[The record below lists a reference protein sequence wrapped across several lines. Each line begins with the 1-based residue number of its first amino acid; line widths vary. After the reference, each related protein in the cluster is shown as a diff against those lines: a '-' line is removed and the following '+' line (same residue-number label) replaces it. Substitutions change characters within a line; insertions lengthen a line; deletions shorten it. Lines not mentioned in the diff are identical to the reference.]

1 MTDDTY
7 ARVSKRIDDEWY
19 PFHRDEWFT
28 LQDICSYFL
37 WNEQNTR
44 KQVTRKLYHDYAERK
59 QPLLDKLGRTYRII
73 DDIAEDIDWQNADT
87 SKPMD
92 ILLPFNLHKYV
103 KLFPKSIV
111 CIAGE
116 PNSGK
121 SAFLF
126 NTLLMNMDK
135 EWVFYNSETSR
146 EQLKERFSY
155 FEDEYNIPN
164 PAPFKVKE
172 RYDNFADVINP
183 SGYTIID
190 YIDADSD
197 FFTIGAEI
205 SRIHKKL
212 STGICVCA
220 IQKKPGIKNF
230 KGQIVDSGMGY
241 GGALTMKRPDL
252 YITMT
257 TQNILTIK
265 KGKSWVDPKVNPN
278 GMMWKYSLVNG
289 AKFIY
294 NRYYPDEEYHGT
306 GYVEKQKEYEF

>member
-1 MTDDTY
+1 MIEDNY
-7 ARVSKRIDDEWY
+7 AKVSARIDSDWY
-19 PFHRDEWFT
+19 PYHRDEWFT
-28 LQDICSYFL
+28 LQDICSYFC

-59 QPLLDKLGRTYRII
+59 QPLLDKLNKAYRII

-87 SKPMD
+87 SHPID
-92 ILLPFNLHKYV
+92 IVLPFNLHKYV
-103 KLFPKSIV
+103 KLFPKSIICV
-111 CIAGE
+111 AGE

-121 SAFLF
+121 SAFLL
-126 NTLLMNMDK
+126 NTLLMNINKD
-135 EWVFYNSETSR
+135 WVFYNSETSR
-146 EQLKERFSY
+146 EQLKERFGN
-155 FEDEYNIPN
+155 FDIDIPN

-172 RYDNFADVINP
+172 RYENFADVINP

-212 STGICVCA
+212 TTGICVCA
-220 IQKKPGIKNF
+220 IQKKPGVKNF
-230 KGQIVDSGMGY
+230 KGQMIDSGIGY

-265 KGKSWVDPKVNPN
+265 KGKSWINPKVNPN

-289 AKFIY
+289 AKFLFTPH
-294 NRYYPDEEYHGT
+294 NQQEEL
-306 GYVEKQKEYEF
+306 EEPEELF

>member
-1 MTDDTY
+1 MTEDTY
-7 ARVSKRIDDEWY
+7 AKVSARIDTEWY
-19 PFHRDEWFT
+19 PYHRDEWFS
-28 LQDICSYFL
+28 LQDVCSYFI

-44 KQVTRKLYHDYAERK
+44 RQVTRKLHHDYTERK
-59 QPLLDKLGRTYRII
+59 TPLLDKLGKTYRII

-87 SKPMD
+87 SKPID
-92 ILLPFNLHKYV
+92 IVLPFGLHKYV
-103 KLFPKSIV
+103 KLFPKSIICV
-111 CIAGE
+111 AGE

-121 SAFLF
+121 SAFLM

-135 EWVFYNSETSR
+135 EWVFYNSETSK

-155 FEDEYNIPN
+155 FAEEYPIPN

-183 SGYTIID
+183 SGHTIID
-190 YIDADSD
+190 YIDADNE
-197 FFTIGAEI
+197 FWTIGAEI
-205 SRIHKKL
+205 SRLHKKL
-212 STGICVCA
+212 TTGIIALA
-220 IQKKPGIKNF
+220 IQKRPGFKTL
-230 KGQIVDSGMGY
+230 KGQVVDSGMGY

-265 KGKSWVDPKVNPN
+265 KGKSWQNPKVNPN
-278 GMMWKYSLVNG
+278 GMMFKYSLVNG

-294 NRYYPDEEYHGT
+294 SPYNPN
-306 GYVEKQKEYEF
+306 EYEEEF